1 MQDSFSSS
9 AGRHLQDAQILASSQ
24 RWDNAV
30 YLAGYVVE
38 CSFKVL
44 IEQTFKSSQGAARKY
59 GHDLTELEGKA
70 MERLRIL
77 YPILDQKLPSSR
89 MDGTVL
95 AQSHP
100 QRRYARSGFWGKA
113 EAELAIQRAEAIYKE
128 TVLKLVLDGLILS
141 QDI

>member
-9 AGRHLQDAQILASSQ
+9 AGRHLQDARILASSQ

-44 IEQTFKSSQGAARKY
+44 IEQSFRSGQATAKKY

-70 MERLRIL
+70 IERLRIL

-100 QRRYARSGFWGKA
+100 QRRYARSGLWSKA
-113 EAELAIQRAEAIYKE
+113 EAELAVGRAEEIHKE

-141 QDI
+141 KDI